1 MIIQTWTEM
10 VLLSLQNLWT
20 DFASFI
26 PSLLGAVVVFIVGLL
41 IAAALEKVVVRVMAT
56 IQADKIL
63 DQLGAM
69 QALRGAGMSF
79 SVGVF
84 VGALVRW
91 FFVIAFFLA
100 AADILGLA
108 AVASFLEM
116 VLVYIPNVIVAA
128 VILTIA
134 ALVADLVEKFVRT
147 AMRATELRS
156 INFVASVVRWT
167 IWIFGILGALSQLGV
182 AESLINTL
190 FIGIVAMFAIA
201 GGLAFGMGGQ
211 QAAKEMLE
219 DFRKSIRE

>member
-10 VLLSLQNLWT
+10 VLLSLQQLWVG
-20 DFASFI
+20 FASFV
-26 PSLLGAVVVFIVGLL
+26 PSLLGAVVVFVVGLL
-41 IAAALEKVVVRVMAT
+41 IAAALEKVVVRVLGML
-56 IQADKIL
+56 QADKIL

-69 QALRGAGMSF
+69 QALRGAGMSL

-100 AADILGLA
+100 ATDILGLT
-108 AVASFLEM
+108 AVASFLQM
-116 VLVYIPNVIVAA
+116 VLLYIPNVIVAA
-128 VILTIA
+128 AILTIA

-147 AMRATELRS
+147 AMRATEARS

-211 QAAKEMLE
+211 QAAKDMLD
-219 DFRKSIRE
+219 DFRKSIKE

>member
-10 VLLSLQNLWT
+10 VLLSLQNLWAG
-20 DFASFI
+20 FAAFI
-26 PSLLGAVVVFIVGLL
+26 PSLLGAVVVFVIGLL
-41 IAAALEKVVVRVMAT
+41 IAASLEKVVVRMLAML
-56 IQADKIL
+56 QADKIL

-69 QALRGAGMSF
+69 QALRTAGMSF

-100 AADILGLA
+100 AADILGLT
-108 AVASFLEM
+108 AVASFLQM

-128 VILTIA
+128 IILTIA

-147 AMRATELRS
+147 GMRAAEVGS

-190 FIGIVAMFAIA
+190 FIGVVAMFAIA

-211 QAAKEMLE
+211 GAAKEMLE

>member
-10 VLLSLQNLWT
+10 VLLSLQQLWAG
-20 DFASFI
+20 FASFV
-26 PSLLGAVVVFIVGLL
+26 PSLPGAVVVFVVGLL
-41 IAAALEKVVVRVMAT
+41 IAAALEKVVVRVLGML
-56 IQADKIL
+56 QADKIL

-69 QALRGAGMSF
+69 QALRGAGMSL

-100 AADILGLA
+100 ATDILGLT
-108 AVASFLEM
+108 AVASFLQM
-116 VLVYIPNVIVAA
+116 VLLYIPNVIVAA
-128 VILTIA
+128 AILTIA

-147 AMRATELRS
+147 AMRATEARS

-211 QAAKEMLE
+211 QAAKDMLD
-219 DFRKSIRE
+219 DFRKSIKE